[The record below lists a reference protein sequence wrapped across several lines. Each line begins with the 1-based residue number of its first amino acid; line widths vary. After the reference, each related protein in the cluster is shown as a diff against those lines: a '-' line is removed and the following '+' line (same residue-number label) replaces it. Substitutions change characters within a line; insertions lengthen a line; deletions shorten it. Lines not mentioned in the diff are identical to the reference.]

1 VSVKGEIEMSV
12 RDELVANA
20 TKLTELLNYQK
31 KAVVS
36 RTIIDKETGTVT
48 LFAFDEGQGLS
59 EHTAPYDALVYILD
73 GAAEIMIEGKPVRL
87 ERGEMTIMPA
97 SKPHAVK
104 ALTKFKMLL
113 IMIRE

>member
-1 VSVKGEIEMSV
+1 VKHETEKSA

-36 RTIIDKETGTVT
+36 RTIIDKKTGTIT
-48 LFAFDEGQGLS
+48 LFAFDEYQGLS
-59 EHTAPYDALVYILD
+59 EHTAPYDALVFVLD
-73 GAAEIMIEGKPVRL
+73 GEAEITIEGKPLRL
-87 ERGEMTIMPA
+87 EEGEMTIMPA
-97 SKPHAVK
+97 NKPHAVK

>member
-1 VSVKGEIEMSV
+1 MKHETEKSA

-36 RTIIDKETGTVT
+36 RTIIDKKTGTIT
-48 LFAFDEGQGLS
+48 LFAFDEYQGLS
-59 EHTAPYDALVYILD
+59 EHTAPYDALVFVLD
-73 GAAEIMIEGKPVRL
+73 GEAEITIEGKPLRL
-87 ERGEMTIMPA
+87 EEGEMTIMPA
-97 SKPHAVK
+97 NKPHAVK